1 MEDTERADRAGAG
14 WQIKSAKTESGERKM
29 GMVGCKAGGERTKA
43 HDTYDTET
51 NAIVGTAEGVLL
63 AAS

>member
-1 MEDTERADRAGAG
+1 
-14 WQIKSAKTESGERKM
+14 M